1 MTVLNHY
8 YLDSSVLKSKLYV
21 KIAITVLKELSE
33 QKNISQSLW
42 SKHPV
47 DIEEIEQLLYYAN
60 KINQG
65 L

>member
-1 MTVLNHY
+1 M
-8 YLDSSVLKSKLYV
+8 

-42 SKHPV
+42 SKHSV